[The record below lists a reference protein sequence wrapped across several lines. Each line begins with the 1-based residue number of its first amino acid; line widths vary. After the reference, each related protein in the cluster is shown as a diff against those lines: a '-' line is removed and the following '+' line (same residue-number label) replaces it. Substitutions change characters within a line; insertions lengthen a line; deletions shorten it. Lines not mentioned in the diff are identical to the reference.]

1 MTRQS
6 GLKSL
11 VRNIGRKNNDGIARQ
26 VMKHTTLRK
35 KVLEI
40 MIQDIH
46 KELKVLCARKTSSL
60 FRDHSLQAMMNFSW
74 DSLVAEIE
82 ILYTYSSLNFEG
94 NSRSET

>member
-11 VRNIGRKNNDGIARQ
+11 VRNIGLKNNDGIARQ

-60 FRDHSLQAMMNFSW
+60 FRDHSLQTMMNFW
-74 DSLVAEIE
+74 GDSLVAEIE
-82 ILYTYSSLNFEG
+82 NYTP
-94 NSRSET
+94 TH